1 MIREGNMKQMK
12 KFLLLFILCFLT
24 GAAFLSAQT
33 AADEIETLL
42 NTSAVTYAQAARFV
56 LEASDTLA
64 VADSGEAFRHAMEQ
78 KWLPKKVSANDAAR
92 LDGIALLLMGSFKI
106 KGGLLYSISKS
117 PHFAYRELTYQDTIQ
132 GRADPGMKVSGERLL
147 FLTGRIL
154 SQQGEADAPAALTDA
169 DAGAA
174 AEAERRRL
182 AEAEAARRAEA
193 DAARLAEE
201 EAIARREALA
211 AEINVILEEQNV
223 ADTSAEAT
231 DEGVTIT
238 LSDIQFRG
246 DSAVLLDS
254 ELGKIQEI
262 ANILKVIPGRK
273 IQIDG
278 HTALAGSASGRVR
291 ISQER
296 AEAVAKYLVTLGAR
310 SMDEISVAGYGADRP
325 VADNTTP
332 AGMARN
338 RRVEIT
344 ILED

>member
-1 MIREGNMKQMK
+1 MK
-12 KFLLLFILCFLT
+12 KIIPLFTICLT

-64 VADSGEAFRHAMEQ
+64 VADSGEAFRYAVEQ

-92 LDGIALLLMGSFKI
+92 LDGVALLLMRSFNI

-117 PHFAYRELTYQDTIQ
+117 PHFAYRELAYQDTIQ
-132 GRADPGMKVSGERLL
+132 GRADPGMKVTGERLL

-154 SQQGEADAPAALTDA
+154 SQQGETAALGASA
-169 DAGAA
+169 DDAA
-174 AEAERRRL
+174 ANAERRRL
-182 AEAEAARRAEA
+182 AEAEAALRAEA
-193 DAARLAEE
+193 EAARAAEA
-201 EAIARREALA
+201 EAAARREALA

-223 ADTSAEAT
+223 ADTLAEAT

-238 LSDIQFRG
+238 LSDIQFSG
-246 DSAVLLDS
+246 NSAVLPES
-254 ELGKIQEI
+254 ELGKIREI
-262 ANILKVIPGRK
+262 ATILKALSGRK
-273 IQIDG
+273 IQITG
-278 HTALAGSASGRVR
+278 HTAQAGSPEGQVR
-291 ISQER
+291 ISRER
-296 AEAVAKYLVTLGAR
+296 AEAVAKYLVTQGAR
-310 SMDEISVAGYGADRP
+310 QMDEISVLGYGADRP